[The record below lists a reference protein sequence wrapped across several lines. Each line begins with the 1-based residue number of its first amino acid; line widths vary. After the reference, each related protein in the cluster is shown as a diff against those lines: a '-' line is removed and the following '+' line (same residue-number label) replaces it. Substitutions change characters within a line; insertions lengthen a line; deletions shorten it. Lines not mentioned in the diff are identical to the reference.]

1 MAGFNNYNSNSR
13 GGGSKS
19 SKDRDVNTNGFILR
33 NEKTGKFLKV
43 DYFNRC
49 MTFTIGTAPAGQP
62 LDYQTIR
69 NAQSIYQT
77 LVFNQM
83 FTLRDICDDVAEAIK
98 STGTF
103 TSTGTDAGANDDC
116 CIEIS
121 NGSNINEKP
130 GIYLV
135 IYKDIDRNTGRTN
148 SCDYYEFGT
157 GKFYRDYNHRT
168 GQRQVDTSKS
178 AQFKMLTEAVHEA
191 CSAFTMAHAHAVQ
204 EASKF
209 DKLQTYRAL
218 SALAT
223 GLGVDLTSESKFE
236 QKTSG
241 TSGNWN
247 RGKNNGNGN
256 GGGYQKKSGGWGSY
270 GGNGYQ
276 KRSGGVFENGGNKS
290 FGGGYQQNQPTQS
303 DDAVDVNLD
312 MSALTNVP
320 LNQFS

>member
-1 MAGFNNYNSNSR
+1 MAGFNNYNSNTR
-13 GGGSKS
+13 GTGGSKS
-19 SKDRDVNTNGFILR
+19 SKERDVNTNGFILR
-33 NEKTGKFLKV
+33 NEQTGKFLKV

-83 FTLRDICDDVAEAIK
+83 FTLRDICDEVAESLK
-98 STGTF
+98 TTGTF

-121 NGSNINEKP
+121 NGSNINEQP

-148 SCDYYEFGT
+148 SCDYYQFGT

-168 GQRQVDTSKS
+168 GQRQIDSNKS
-178 AQFKMLTEAVHEA
+178 AQFKMFSEAIHEA

-204 EASKF
+204 DAAKF
-209 DKLQTYRAL
+209 DKLQTFRAL
-218 SALAT
+218 SAMAT
-223 GLGVDLTSESKFE
+223 SMGIDLTVEPKFE
-236 QKTSG
+236 QKKSG
-241 TSGNWN
+241 STGGWNRGNNNNGLGGAQRKNGNWN
-247 RGKNNGNGN
+247 SFN
-256 GGGYQKKSGGWGSY
+256 GGN
-270 GGNGYQ
+270 NGYQ
-276 KRSGGVFENGGNKS
+276 KRSGGLFENGSNKS
-290 FGGGYQQNQPTQS
+290 FNGGYQQPN
-303 DDAVDVNLD
+303 DDSVDVNLD
-312 MSALTNVP
+312 MSTLTNVP

>member
-1 MAGFNNYNSNSR
+1 
-13 GGGSKS
+13 
-19 SKDRDVNTNGFILR
+19 
-33 NEKTGKFLKV
+33 
-43 DYFNRC
+43 
-49 MTFTIGTAPAGQP
+49 
-62 LDYQTIR
+62 
-69 NAQSIYQT
+69 
-77 LVFNQM
+77 
-83 FTLRDICDDVAEAIK
+83 
-98 STGTF
+98 
-103 TSTGTDAGANDDC
+103 
-116 CIEIS
+116 
-121 NGSNINEKP
+121 
-130 GIYLV
+130 
-135 IYKDIDRNTGRTN
+135 
-148 SCDYYEFGT
+148 
-157 GKFYRDYNHRT
+157 
-168 GQRQVDTSKS
+168 
-178 AQFKMLTEAVHEA
+178 
-191 CSAFTMAHAHAVQ
+191 MAHAHAVQ

-223 GLGVDLTSESKFE
+223 GLGVDLTSEPKFE

-256 GGGYQKKSGGWGSY
+256 GGGYPKKSGGWGSY

-290 FGGGYQQNQPTQS
+290 FGGGYQQNQPSQS